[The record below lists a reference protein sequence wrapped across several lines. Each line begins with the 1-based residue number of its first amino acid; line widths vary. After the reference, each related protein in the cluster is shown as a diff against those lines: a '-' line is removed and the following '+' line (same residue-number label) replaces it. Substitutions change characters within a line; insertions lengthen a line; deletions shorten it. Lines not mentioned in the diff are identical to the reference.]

1 MSELLQRGTSEFMDI
16 ETLSRIGDL
25 EIQAEILASGLYAG
39 IHKSP
44 FLGACPEFKS
54 YRDYLPGD
62 QIKDIDWR
70 AYARTD
76 RLHIRLREDETN
88 MNTYVI
94 LDTSR
99 SMDYRSSEKLMT
111 KWQYA
116 RCLAATVFFVLSK
129 QGDAASLSLVG
140 DNIDFY
146 SKPRSDRSHYRQLL
160 SAMCGRAESSSFL
173 LPEALSRMEHLIRTR
188 SMVLVISDF
197 YLALE
202 SIEKQLGMLKHM
214 NCETIFINV
223 LDPVEESLELGGLS
237 FLQESES
244 IRKMSINSDLI
255 KGDYRKNMNDH
266 LAKLDTVVS
275 SNGGRMLTVKTSEM
289 PFFVLGTFFGE
300 RSRRL
305 A

>member
-1 MSELLQRGTSEFMDI
+1 MSDSLQRGTAEFMDI

-25 EIQAEILASGLYAG
+25 EIQAAILASGLYAG

-88 MNTYVI
+88 MNTYVL

-99 SMDYRSSEKLMT
+99 SMDYRSAEKLMT

-116 RCLAATVFFVLSK
+116 RCLAATIFFVLSK
-129 QGDAASLSLVG
+129 QGDAASLALVG

-160 SAMCGRAESSSFL
+160 SAMCRKAQSSSCL
-173 LPEALSRMEHLIRTR
+173 LPEALLKMEHMIKAR
-188 SMVLVISDF
+188 SMILVISDF
-197 YLALE
+197 YIRPE
-202 SIEKQLGMLKHM
+202 RIEKQLGMLKHL
-214 NCETIFINV
+214 NCETLFINV
-223 LDPVEESLELGGLS
+223 FDPVEMDLELDGLN
-237 FLQESES
+237 FLKESES
-244 IRKMSINSDLI
+244 IRKMSVNSDLI
-255 KGDYRKNMNDH
+255 KEDYRKNLNAH
-266 LAKLDTVVS
+266 LKELDMLVS
-275 SNGGRMLTVKTSEM
+275 SYGGRMLTVKTSEM
-289 PFFVLGTFFGE
+289 PFLALGTFFEE